1 MSSFLGEKRELY
13 IHGTGVIVTPS
24 GCGNSGVVFFCVTNL
39 ADLGFPIFDSR
50 ASYRGLP
57 TDFQMLPLDPGRL
70 LIFPGPGQA
79 WLPAARY
86 QSKLNLTL
94 LQLRN
99 SIPARGA
106 GESTSENKATQFGA
120 PSSDSSSPALKT
132 KSSQII
138 TSQQLL
144 LGSGSSSIDPP
155 ARPKG
160 RRSKAQFSLIPT
172 PHFQGKSLI
181 LQDFLPPLQIYSF
194 PIILWATF
202 AFACTANCLLPLKLT
217 QSQVFAAPPH
227 LFTPAQVGF
236 VNSAFVVAGVI
247 GLLTAGPLS
256 DWVSTGM
263 RATARNN
270 GIRETDMRLVALV
283 PLLRFDIN
291 ATGHGKQSSSSDTA
305 IVISY
310 ALDCYKKLSGQI
322 TVSATVIKNTFGAS
336 LSFDRFG
343 MIFFYNDWAASAGFI
358 PPLMM
363 SMALG
368 VGITVIG
375 MCIFIPYGKSFRR
388 RTISSSLQFL

>member
-1 MSSFLGEKRELY
+1 MFMSSRRRRVHIRK
-13 IHGTGVIVTPS
+13 
-24 GCGNSGVVFFCVTNL
+24 
-39 ADLGFPIFDSR
+39 
-50 ASYRGLP
+50 
-57 TDFQMLPLDPGRL
+57 
-70 LIFPGPGQA
+70 
-79 WLPAARY
+79 
-86 QSKLNLTL
+86 QSN
-94 LQLRN
+94 
-99 SIPARGA
+99 P
-106 GESTSENKATQFGA
+106 
-120 PSSDSSSPALKT
+120 
-132 KSSQII
+132 II

-291 ATGHGKQSSSSDTA
+291 ATGHGKQSSSSDTG
-305 IVISY
+305 S
-310 ALDCYKKLSGQI
+310 LELKLSP
-322 TVSATVIKNTFGAS
+322 F
-336 LSFDRFG
+336 LSSYCDLFG